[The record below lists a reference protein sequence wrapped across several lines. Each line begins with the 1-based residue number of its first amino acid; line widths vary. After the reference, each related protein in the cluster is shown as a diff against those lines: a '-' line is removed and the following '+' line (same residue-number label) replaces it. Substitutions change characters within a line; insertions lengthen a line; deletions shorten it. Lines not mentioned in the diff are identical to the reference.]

1 MRARTGAVPEQSR
14 HRPPPPRGF
23 TLVELLVALFVLSLV
38 AVLAWRGLDGM
49 VRTQS
54 RLKDRSDEVLTLQ
67 IGLAQWRAD
76 WDAVVTTPGLPA
88 AEWNGQVLRLLRRAD
103 GPAGPAVMVAA
114 WTRRNDEGGSRWRRW
129 QSLPTSDRA
138 EVQAAWLQ
146 ADLWAR
152 NPGATERSREASL
165 MALDDWQV
173 FYFRE
178 GAWVNPQSSDAQ
190 AGGASA
196 TPTPASG
203 DGRVRGRAA
212 DGSSSLPEGVRVVL
226 QLPTTAAVPGTLT
239 LDWVSPLVGG
249 SRP

>member
-1 MRARTGAVPEQSR
+1 MAHQPGQHQTSAS
-14 HRPPPPRGF
+14 RGF

-38 AVLAWRGLDGM
+38 AMLAWRGLDGM

-54 RLKDRSDEVLTLQ
+54 RLKERADEVLTLQ

-76 WDAVVTTPGLPA
+76 WEAVVTMPGLPA
-88 AEWNGQVLRLLRRAD
+88 AEWNGQVLRLLRRAE
-103 GPAGPAVMVAA
+103 GPTGPAVMVAA
-114 WTRRNDEGGSRWRRW
+114 WTRRNDESGSRWRRW

-152 NPGATERSREASL
+152 NPGATERAREASL

-178 GAWVNPQSSDAQ
+178 QAWVNPQSSDAQ
-190 AGGASA
+190 AGAASE
-196 TPTPASG
+196 PTSAGRPNGGGS
-203 DGRVRGRAA
+203 GRVA
-212 DGSSSLPEGVRVVL
+212 DGSTSLPEGVRVVL
-226 QLPTTAAVPGTLT
+226 QLPASAAVPGTLT

-249 SRP
+249 TRP